1 MTFDWLLQDL
11 TVLTL
16 SHLLID
22 PIRGRD
28 ASGLGNAPR
37 GRQPDILEAADDAPV
52 DGARGLDDVRG
63 RQYRS
68 DPGQGETRGSRDV
81 DAGRK

>member
-1 MTFDWLLQDL
+1 MRFDLLLQGI
-11 TVLTL
+11 T
-16 SHLLID
+16 SFHLLSD
-22 PIRGRD
+22 SIRGRD

-52 DGARGLDDVRG
+52 DGARGLDDIG
-63 RQYRS
+63 GCQYRG
-68 DPGQGETRGSRDV
+68 DPGQGEKRGSRDV

>member
-1 MTFDWLLQDL
+1 MRFDLLLQGITSFNL
-11 TVLTL
+11 L
-16 SHLLID
+16 SD
-22 PIRGRD
+22 SIRGRD

-37 GRQPDILEAADDAPV
+37 GRQPDIFKAADDAPLH
-52 DGARGLDDVRG
+52 GARGLDDVGG
-63 RQYRS
+63 RQHGS

>member
-1 MTFDWLLQDL
+1 MTPYLL
-11 TVLTL
+11 L
-16 SHLLID
+16 SD
-22 PIRGRD
+22 PICGRH

-52 DGARGLDDVRG
+52 DGARGLDDIG
-63 RQYRS
+63 GCQYRG
-68 DPGQGETRGSRDV
+68 DPGQGEKRGSRDV

>member
-1 MTFDWLLQDL
+1 MTPY
-11 TVLTL
+11 
-16 SHLLID
+16 HILID
-22 PIRGRD
+22 PVCGCN

-52 DGARGLDDVRG
+52 DGARGLDDVGG
-63 RQYRS
+63 RQYGS

>member
-1 MTFDWLLQDL
+1 MTPYYLL
-11 TVLTL
+11 T
-16 SHLLID
+16 D
-22 PIRGRD
+22 PICGRD

-52 DGARGLDDVRG
+52 DGARGLDDLGG